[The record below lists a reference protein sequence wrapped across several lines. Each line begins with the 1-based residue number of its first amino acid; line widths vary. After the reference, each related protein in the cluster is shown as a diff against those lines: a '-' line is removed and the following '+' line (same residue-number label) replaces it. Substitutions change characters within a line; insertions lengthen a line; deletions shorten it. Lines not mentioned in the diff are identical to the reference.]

1 MYGHVLQP
9 KPKVCGILAQLAQYN
24 KFVEGGLKN
33 QARTTANMELDDNQT
48 RIRGTYMNELTV

>member
-33 QARTTANMELDDNQT
+33 
-48 RIRGTYMNELTV
+48 